1 MQSYTVNTPGT
12 SNTGGTNHTSRTDGR
27 KVLLNMQSNHAS
39 GHKDSR
45 LLMVNK
51 DMSFQPESAKFNGP
65 LNTSGSVSARNDL
78 GDAAS

>member
-12 SNTGGTNHTSRTDGR
+12 SNTGGTLHTSKTDSKRAFLNVQSNHTSG
-27 KVLLNMQSNHAS
+27 Q
-39 GHKDSR
+39 KDSR
-45 LLMVNK
+45 LLMVSK

-65 LNTSGSVSARNDL
+65 LNTSGSVSARNDM